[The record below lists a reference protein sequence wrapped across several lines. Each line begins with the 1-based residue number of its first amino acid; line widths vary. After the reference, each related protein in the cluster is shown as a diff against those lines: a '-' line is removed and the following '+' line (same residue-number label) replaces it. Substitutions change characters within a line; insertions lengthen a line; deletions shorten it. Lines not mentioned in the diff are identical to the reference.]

1 MSRSYKKTPW
11 CGDTK
16 GKLKKRIAWK
26 TVRQWLKEHPD
37 VALTGGQYKKLYET
51 WDICDYGWV
60 TTWEEYWESCLRWH
74 REALARGWGRC
85 LEEPDIEKE
94 YRYWYTHYK
103 GK

>member
-26 TVRQWLKEHPD
+26 TVRQWLKENPD
-37 VALTGGQYKKLYET
+37 VALRGSQYKKLYET

-60 TTWEEYWESCLRWH
+60 TTWEEYWAMCLRWH
-74 REALARGWGRC
+74 REALACGWGRYT
-85 LEEPDIEKE
+85 EEPDKETE
-94 YRYWYTHYK
+94 YRYWYRHYR